1 MSKEDFVNF
10 IKMDDSKIE
19 NYTPKEI
26 QIAHYNEYKESERNT
41 KKFQDKMFD
50 EFKIIRKELVGE
62 FKDVRKVHLTKKFFY
77 ISIGAIMAVTFGWL
91 GWITNILVK
100 VLNG

>member
-62 FKDVRKVHLTKKFFY
+62 FKDVRKVHLTKKFFLY
-77 ISIGAIMAVTFGWL
+77 FYWCYYGGDFWMAWL
-91 GWITNILVK
+91 DN
-100 VLNG
+100 